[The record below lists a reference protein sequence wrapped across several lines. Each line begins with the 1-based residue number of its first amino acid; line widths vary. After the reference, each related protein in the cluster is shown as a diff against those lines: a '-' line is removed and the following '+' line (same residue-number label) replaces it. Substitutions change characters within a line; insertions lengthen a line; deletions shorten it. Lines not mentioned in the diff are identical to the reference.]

1 MTLSVFNLF
10 ILRWSISMTFH
21 YVILFGHI
29 SLLNVVS
36 ILSEQI
42 IDVENESVEVEYQVW
57 IQGCLAGNRQIT
69 D

>member
-1 MTLSVFNLF
+1 
-10 ILRWSISMTFH
+10 MTFH